1 MPLLPTLRSIWPPF
15 AALALAVCLLPGAA
29 RAADPPMA
37 VEFGVPYQMRVLA
50 GRSVLEVYGSFSPGL
65 AADFQAVIAH
75 EPGLRVVH
83 FESPG
88 GHVLAAMQIATMIEQ
103 RGLDTYVGRMCASAC
118 TLAFL
123 GGRQRWLAPSAKLGF
138 HQARAERGSNELANK
153 YVRQAYEKFGMPEG
167 FIAHVLRTPPSDLWV
182 PSQAELR
189 AVHYTTDDPPAPMVA
204 TAGSEAPRLGDAKT
218 LLRTA
223 PNDALVQFAAALA
236 DALARLQEMKP
247 EACFS
252 FAHEG
257 HGNELAALPRNDLEP
272 IEAAMKYLADSS
284 RYQQV
289 PPLDA
294 EQQRQASQD
303 LFVFMRT
310 HGQAAVLE
318 GLRPGADHAAFCPA
332 LQAMLKTA
340 LAMPGPRQPTAL
352 RALLSGS

>member
-1 MPLLPTLRSIWPPF
+1 MPLLPSLRRIWPPF
-15 AALALAVCLLPGAA
+15 AVMTLVFCLLSGAA
-29 RAADPPMA
+29 SAADPPMA
-37 VEFGVPYQMRVLA
+37 VEFGVPYQMRLVA
-50 GRSVLEVYGSFSPGL
+50 DRSVLEVYGSFSPAL
-65 AADFQAVIAH
+65 TSDFQVVIAK
-75 EPGLRVVH
+75 EPGLRVVR

-88 GHVLAAMQIATMIEQ
+88 GHILAAMQIAAMIEK
-103 RGLDTYVGRMCASAC
+103 RGLSTYVGRMCASAC

-123 GGRQRWLAPSAKLGF
+123 AGRQRWLAPNAKLGF
-138 HQARAERGSNELANK
+138 HQARAEKGSNELANK
-153 YVRQAYEKFGMPEG
+153 FLRQAYEKFGMPAG
-167 FIAHVLRTPPSDLWV
+167 FIARVLQTAPADLWV

-189 AVHYTTDDPPAPMVA
+189 AVHYTTDDPPASMLA
-204 TAGSEAPRLGDAKT
+204 TGGSEAPKLGDARA